1 MKRVIKP
8 RCALAAINKYLW
20 FGGLLLVATTARAS
34 DPNQLVLVDELLKID
49 TQAALVA
56 ARRSVV
62 GTLERPGPAVVN
74 DGETMLLAI
83 YGVGSSLTAELLID
97 AEPHVFRAAR
107 AQPVLGRTRSYTLER
122 IAPPCIYL
130 RKSGVSEVFCLGT
143 KQP

>member
-1 MKRVIKP
+1 LKRVIKP

-62 GTLERPGPAVVN
+62 GTL
-74 DGETMLLAI
+74 LAI
-83 YGVGSSLTAELLID
+83 YGVGGSLTAELLID

-122 IAPPCIYL
+122 IAPPCIHL

>member
-1 MKRVIKP
+1 LKRVIKP
-8 RCALAAINKYLW
+8 RWALASIKKYLC
-20 FGGLLLVATTARAS
+20 FGGLLVVVTTACAS

-56 ARRSVV
+56 ARRSIV

-74 DGETMLLAI
+74 DGETILLAI

-97 AEPHVFRAAR
+97 AEPHVFRATR
-107 AQPVLGRTRSYTLER
+107 AQPVLGRTRRYTLER
-122 IAPPCIYL
+122 IAPPCIHL
-130 RKSGVSEVFCLGT
+130 RKSEASEVFCLGT

>member
-1 MKRVIKP
+1 LKRVIKP

-62 GTLERPGPAVVN
+62 N

-122 IAPPCIYL
+122 IAPPCIHL